1 MTELLFGGSRV
12 VPVVVIDDPTTAEP
26 IGEALVTGGL
36 RAAEITFRTAAAEEA
51 LRRMAGLSQLFVGAG
66 TVVTAHQVDVAVDAG
81 ARFIV
86 SPGLSRAVVE
96 RANERGVP
104 VYPGVATAAEI
115 IAALDLG
122 LHCLKLFPAE
132 TLGGVAMV
140 KALSAAFPAVQFVPT
155 GGVTAASLPSYL
167 ALPSVV
173 AVGGSWM
180 VAPQLLRDHR
190 FDEVAMLAAEA
201 VALSDVKS

>member
-104 VYPGVATAAEI
+104 VYPGVATATEI